1 MLIDFTWCLTG
12 SKLISITPFW
22 TIRRPV
28 ASAHLDS
35 IYLTSGKAIDEEERL
50 RALTAYMADLVVDTG
65 ELDLTVGRVPGREQE
80 APKPAAESESD
91 VVDMALMSG
100 NGGSDSGGQASAAK

>member
-1 MLIDFTWCLTG
+1 MNILWCLVG
-12 SKLISITPFW
+12 SKLLSITPFW

-35 IYLTSGKAIDEEERL
+35 TYLTLGKEIDEEERL

-65 ELDLTVGRVPGREQE
+65 ELDLTIGRVPGREQE
-80 APKPAAESESD
+80 ASKPAAESEGDVFDMTLRSD
-91 VVDMALMSG
+91 DGRSESELQAL
-100 NGGSDSGGQASAAK
+100 AAR

>member
-1 MLIDFTWCLTG
+1 MAG

-22 TIRRPV
+22 TIRQPV
-28 ASAHLDS
+28 ASARLDS

-65 ELDLTVGRVPGREQE
+65 ELDLIVGRVPGREQE
-80 APKPAAESESD
+80 APKPTAEGEGEVVDIALKSGDGGSESGPP
-91 VVDMALMSG
+91 VLAG
-100 NGGSDSGGQASAAK
+100 K